1 MDYVKRNHQ
10 IANSYYNLGLEK
22 AQIRDL
28 SGAAEC
34 LKKSLRFN
42 KYQTDSRNLLGLIYY
57 EMGEVADAIV
67 QWVISLNLQPE
78 NNRCDY
84 YLDEIQRK
92 PGRLEVASQNVKKY
106 NQALWYAQTGSYDLA
121 ILQLVSAVEENDHYV
136 KAQLLLALLCISQ
149 ENYIRAGKALR
160 RVLQIDRSNQK
171 ALWYMSVVKKN
182 TGRAEIERQQLDHAF
197 SHSRGIGRATALAL
211 ARDGFDVVVHGS
223 CRSQALQ
230 DTLEAAAAFGGHPR
244 MLAFDVRD
252 RDAAARLL
260 EGDIAEHG
268 AYYGIVVNAGITADG
283 TFAAMAPQDWE
294 QVIDTDLNGFF
305 NVVQPMLMPMV
316 RRRKPG
322 RIVVVSSVSGVMGN
336 RGQVNYSAAKAGLI
350 GAAKALA
357 VELASR
363 AITVNAVA
371 PGLIDT
377 GMVTEEVKKYALPAI
392 PMRRTGTPQE
402 VAALIAFLM
411 KPEAGYITRQVI
423 QINGGLS

>member
-1 MDYVKRNHQ
+1 MTER
-10 IANSYYNLGLEK
+10 
-22 AQIRDL
+22 L
-28 SGAAEC
+28 SVLITGA
-34 LKKSLRFN
+34 
-42 KYQTDSRNLLGLIYY
+42 
-57 EMGEVADAIV
+57 
-67 QWVISLNLQPE
+67 
-78 NNRCDY
+78 
-84 YLDEIQRK
+84 
-92 PGRLEVASQNVKKY
+92 
-106 NQALWYAQTGSYDLA
+106 
-121 ILQLVSAVEENDHYV
+121 
-136 KAQLLLALLCISQ
+136 
-149 ENYIRAGKALR
+149 
-160 RVLQIDRSNQK
+160 
-171 ALWYMSVVKKN
+171 
-182 TGRAEIERQQLDHAF
+182 
-197 SHSRGIGRATALAL
+197 SRGIGRATALAL

-411 KPEAGYITRQVI
+411 KPEAGYITGQII
-423 QINGGLS
+423 QSNGGLS

>member
-1 MDYVKRNHQ
+1 MTER
-10 IANSYYNLGLEK
+10 
-22 AQIRDL
+22 L
-28 SGAAEC
+28 SVLITGA
-34 LKKSLRFN
+34 
-42 KYQTDSRNLLGLIYY
+42 
-57 EMGEVADAIV
+57 
-67 QWVISLNLQPE
+67 
-78 NNRCDY
+78 
-84 YLDEIQRK
+84 
-92 PGRLEVASQNVKKY
+92 
-106 NQALWYAQTGSYDLA
+106 
-121 ILQLVSAVEENDHYV
+121 
-136 KAQLLLALLCISQ
+136 
-149 ENYIRAGKALR
+149 
-160 RVLQIDRSNQK
+160 
-171 ALWYMSVVKKN
+171 
-182 TGRAEIERQQLDHAF
+182 
-197 SHSRGIGRATALAL
+197 SRGIGRATALAL

-392 PMRRTGTPQE
+392 PMRRSGTPQE